1 METLL
6 TLKKLLGF
14 DSRKEVQEMAVETT
28 EKYCPICGREVK
40 DLSIKRFGEYLCSEE
55 HAEQYVKEVRAKQQ
69 AASQREEAPHYEEA
83 PRGFWRRGGCC

>member
-1 METLL
+1 MGRLL

-14 DSRKEVQEMAVETT
+14 DSGKEVQEMAVEMT
-28 EKYCPICGREVK
+28 EKYCPICGK
-40 DLSIKRFGEYLCSEE
+40 DVTDVSIKRFGEYLCSGE

-69 AASQREEAPHYEEA
+69 AASQQEAPRYEEA